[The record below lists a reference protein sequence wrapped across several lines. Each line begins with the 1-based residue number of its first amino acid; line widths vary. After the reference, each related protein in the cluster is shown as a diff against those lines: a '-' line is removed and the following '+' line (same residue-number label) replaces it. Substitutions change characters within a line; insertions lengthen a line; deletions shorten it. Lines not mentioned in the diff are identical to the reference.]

1 MKEMTK
7 DALLAALSYQMEI
20 GAEDALLDETGGW
33 QAERLEI
40 SSILASF
47 DNTQRQN
54 HPAQPTKSSGQ
65 IVPTSQLG
73 EISAPQTIKKVV
85 NQTSKP
91 AKQGVDLQNIT
102 SLDELRQA
110 LLAFEGC
117 DIKRTASNLV
127 FSDGNEA
134 ARIMVIG
141 EAPGRDEDRMGVP
154 FVGAAGQLLDKMLGA
169 VKLDRTH
176 VYIANVLP
184 WRPPGNRPPTPEEI
198 MMMRPFLDRH
208 ITLINPDIILAVGGS
223 SAKTLLQCEDGIMK
237 LRGKIHHYQAGNG
250 HSYQLLP
257 CLHPGYLLRAPQHK
271 KLAFQ
276 DLVTLRRLMAS

>member
-7 DALLAALSYQMEI
+7 EALLAALSYQMEI

-40 SSILASF
+40 SSILASI
-47 DNTQRQN
+47 NSAQIPN
-54 HPAQPTKSSGQ
+54 LPAQPIKGSAQVDTTQPVGD
-65 IVPTSQLG
+65 TSPPPL
-73 EISAPQTIKKVV
+73 KKQVA
-85 NQTSKP
+85 NQTNIP
-91 AKQGVDLQNIT
+91 AKQGADLQNIT

-110 LLAFEGC
+110 LLAFDGC

-184 WRPPGNRPPTPEEI
+184 WRPPGNRPPTSEEI
-198 MMMRPFLDRH
+198 TMMRPFLDRH

-237 LRGKIHHYQAGNG
+237 LRGKIQHYQAGNG
-250 HSYQLLP
+250 QSYQVLP

-276 DLVTLRRLMAS
+276 DLVKLHRLMAS